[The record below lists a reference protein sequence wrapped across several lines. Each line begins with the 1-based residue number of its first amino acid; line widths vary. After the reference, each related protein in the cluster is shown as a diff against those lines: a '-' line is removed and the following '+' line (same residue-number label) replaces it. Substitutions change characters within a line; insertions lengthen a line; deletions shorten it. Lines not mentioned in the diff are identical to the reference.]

1 MRTAHWVDDRS
12 KQQKSA
18 NMAQKPANMAQKL
31 WQTSIWIN
39 NNASSPVQMHGCM
52 LSLPTLFTVPALDKT
67 CEPAFPFHLC
77 IYDSWNR
84 LIRHAE
90 LRPRHA
96 GEFGELCYDCPLKY
110 EYDRGTT
117 SSTVNLRFQIKR
129 LANSALSLNF
139 DDTINMFFPSPP
151 VPPCCHWPL
160 ILHG

>member
-1 MRTAHWVDDRS
+1 MRTATGS
-12 KQQKSA
+12 IGAATKLG
-18 NMAQKPANMAQKL
+18 NMAKSSVS
-31 WQTSIWIN
+31 TTWIN
-39 NNASSPVQMHGCM
+39 NNASSPVKTHGCS
-52 LSLPTLFTVPALDKT
+52 SLPTLYGSGATLKT